1 MGKVFVEQVSASAA
15 LGLLPGCSCFAVA
28 YAFEEAETMRNVV
41 DGSSRKGVVRVACFA
56 CIIRFDAA
64 ARRVAFF
71 VAGSFCAADALE
83 VAAGMDEDAV
93 APHQGEEEAVGRS
106 VFMEG

>member
-15 LGLLPGCSCFAVA
+15 LGKLPGCCGFAVA
-28 YAFEEAETMRNVV
+28 YAFEETEAMRNVV
-41 DGSSRKGVVRVACFA
+41 DGSSGKGVVLVACIA

-64 ARRVAFF
+64 ARRLAFF
-71 VAGSFCAADALE
+71 VAGSFCAAYALE
-83 VAAGMDEDAV
+83 VAAGMDEETV
-93 APHQGEEEAVGRS
+93 AAHQGEEETIGRS